1 MGRGRP
7 PLELDSWGRV
17 QRLIHY
23 GSPAALVYFRDA
35 DGKRR
40 RMIRTGRTHAEA
52 ERNLNRALKERLTP
66 TYETLTRE
74 STLGEL
80 AKQWI
85 VEIKREEKAIATIA
99 RYSSTVRSHVEPSA
113 GLRLYE
119 CTVPRL
125 QRLVNGVADRSGPG
139 AARMLIVVLNGM
151 FSLAV
156 RLGAIDTSPAAMLR
170 GPRRRRKEVIAPTLE
185 QIHMLRDLLSA
196 HDRRDSSRGV
206 TIRDLGDIGDIL
218 IATGARIGEVLAL
231 RWNDID
237 LENRT
242 LTIKATIV
250 RSPGQGAVIQERPKT
265 DSSTRRLKLPSFA
278 LDVLTR
284 RRLDAY
290 CELVFPASGGA
301 VRWPENI
308 RTQWALAVRGTEL
321 EWMTP
326 TSCRKAVATY
336 LEAAEDIEAASEQL
350 GHSSSR
356 ITSRFYVPAK
366 IDRSDFSS
374 RLDALGG
381 GAQVS

>member
-7 PLELDSWGRV
+7 PLELESWGRM
-17 QRLIHY
+17 QRLLRN
-23 GSPAALVYFRDA
+23 GKPAALVYFRDG

-40 RMIRTGRTHAEA
+40 KMIRTGRTYAEA
-52 ERNLNRALKERLTP
+52 ERNLTKALKERLTP
-66 TYETLTRE
+66 TFEILTRE
-74 STLGEL
+74 STLGAL
-80 AKQWI
+80 AAHWMDD
-85 VEIKREEKAIATIA
+85 IKREEKAIATVV
-99 RYSSTVRSHVEPSA
+99 RYASTIRSHVEPSA
-113 GLRLYE
+113 ELRLHE
-119 CTVPRL
+119 CSVPRL
-125 QRLVNGVADRSGPG
+125 QRLVNGVADKSGPG

-156 RLGAIDTSPAAMLR
+156 RHGALDTSPATMLK
-170 GPRRRRKEVIAPTLE
+170 GPPRRRKEVVAPTLDE
-185 QIHMLRDLLSA
+185 IHLLRELLAA
-196 HDRRDSSRGV
+196 HDRRESSRGLV
-206 TIRDLGDIGDIL
+206 IRDLGDIGDIL

-231 RWNDID
+231 RWRDVD
-237 LENRT
+237 LGNRT
-242 LTIKATIV
+242 VTIRATII
-250 RSPGQGAVIQERPKT
+250 RSPGQGAIIQERPKT
-265 DSSTRRLKLPSFA
+265 DSSTRRLKLPTFA
-278 LDVLTR
+278 LEVLTR

-290 CELVFPASGGA
+290 CDLVFPASGGA

-356 ITSRFYVPAK
+356 ITSRFYVPQK
-366 IDRSDFSS
+366 IDRSDFSM

-381 GAQVS
+381 STSAS

>member
-1 MGRGRP
+1 
-7 PLELDSWGRV
+7 
-17 QRLIHY
+17 
-23 GSPAALVYFRDA
+23 
-35 DGKRR
+35 
-40 RMIRTGRTHAEA
+40 
-52 ERNLNRALKERLTP
+52 
-66 TYETLTRE
+66 
-74 STLGEL
+74 
-80 AKQWI
+80 
-85 VEIKREEKAIATIA
+85 
-99 RYSSTVRSHVEPSA
+99 
-113 GLRLYE
+113 
-119 CTVPRL
+119 
-125 QRLVNGVADRSGPG
+125 
-139 AARMLIVVLNGM
+139 MLIVVLSGM

-206 TIRDLGDIGDIL
+206 AIRDLGDIGDIL

-301 VRWPENI
+301 VRWPENK
-308 RTQWALAVRGTEL
+308 RTRGRS
-321 EWMTP
+321 P
-326 TSCRKAVATY
+326 CVAPN
-336 LEAAEDIEAASEQL
+336 
-350 GHSSSR
+350 SS
-356 ITSRFYVPAK
+356 
-366 IDRSDFSS
+366 
-374 RLDALGG
+374 G
-381 GAQVS
+381 